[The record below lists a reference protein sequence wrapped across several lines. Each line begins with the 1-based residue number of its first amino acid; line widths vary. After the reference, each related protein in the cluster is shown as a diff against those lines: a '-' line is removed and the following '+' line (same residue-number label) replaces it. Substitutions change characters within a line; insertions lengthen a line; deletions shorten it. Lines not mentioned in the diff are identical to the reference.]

1 MRLAW
6 RLTGPG
12 VAGNTTSTPA
22 PVDIELG
29 GGIGSRSPVGFTAG
43 VLFAGDRVRA
53 QSALR
58 IARHFVFSGTLSAL
72 ESVEMSCTN
81 EESWLI
87 LFGDGIELVLIDTAL
102 RHVLFLWK
110 SSVENWGE
118 F

>member
-1 MRLAW
+1 
-6 RLTGPG
+6 
-12 VAGNTTSTPA
+12 
-22 PVDIELG
+22 LG

-58 IARHFVFSGTLSAL
+58 IARHFVFPGTLSAL

-87 LFGDGIELVLIDTAL
+87 LFGDGIELIGFD
-102 RHVLFLWK
+102 
-110 SSVENWGE
+110 
-118 F
+118 